1 MAKLGENFQKVIK
14 GKQTILS
21 EAGESTNQILSKFSF
36 RPIAVLCLAITTI
49 MIGLTLA
56 NHKSGKTVKNYD
68 DICQQLVKQDAT
80 VERAQIQ
87 QLQFKEGVKKAV
99 IREILGEPYCLLPK
113 AAIRAGAI
121 AESEVYQSSENY
133 RLIVAYENDQYLGY
147 GIQGGS
153 SASHQPKRKQIEIQ
167 KVWGIEAGK
176 VIAGQ
181 RVIGGLGD
189 ISLEFKG
196 IVKAPL
202 TGYVEGEFV
211 LVTEEDLIEGTRDCI
226 IFSSPQM
233 PAYLLKICG
242 LTRRNL
248 GSIDRGSPIGETGG
262 KLHISLLSF
271 RKVAHQTNKWIYVSP
286 SETLIEQLVR

>member
-1 MAKLGENFQKVIK
+1 MAKLVEIFQKVIK

-21 EAGESTNQILSKFSF
+21 EAGESTNQILSKLSFS
-36 RPIAVLCLAITTI
+36 PITALCMAITTI
-49 MIGLTLA
+49 VIGLTLA
-56 NHKSGKTVKNYD
+56 NHKSGKIVKNSD
-68 DICQQLVKQDAT
+68 DICQQFVKNNAT
-80 VERAQIQ
+80 VDRAQIQ

-133 RLIVAYENDQYLGY
+133 RLIVAYENDQYIGY
-147 GIQGGS
+147 GIEGDR
-153 SASHQPKRKQIEIQ
+153 SAEYQPRRKQIEVE

-202 TGYVEGEFV
+202 TGYVEGKFV
-211 LVTEEDLIEGTRDCI
+211 LVTEEDLIEGTKDCI
-226 IFSSPQM
+226 IFYSPQM

-248 GSIDRGSPIGETGG
+248 GPVDRGSPIGETGG

-271 RKVAHQTNKWIYVSP
+271 RKVADQTNKWIYVSP